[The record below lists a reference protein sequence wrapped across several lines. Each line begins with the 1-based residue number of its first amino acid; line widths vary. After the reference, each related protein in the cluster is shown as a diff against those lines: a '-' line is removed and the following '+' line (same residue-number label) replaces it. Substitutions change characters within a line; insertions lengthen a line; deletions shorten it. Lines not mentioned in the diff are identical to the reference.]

1 MIRLEGVVRETREE
15 GKRCSRAAPNPTS
28 WIQKG
33 KGKRKEGKKGKMEEK
48 DRRERGRKKREEKE
62 GKERFFTKKIGFCK
76 FLLGLYKRIL
86 EKKVYICNIRIRNR

>member
-1 MIRLEGVVRETREE
+1 MRMMPAGLFLGSLTPSPSPKERGVIRLEGVVRETREE

-48 DRRERGRKKREEKE
+48 DRRERWRKREEKE
-62 GKERFFTKKIGFCK
+62 GKERFFTKK
-76 FLLGLYKRIL
+76 
-86 EKKVYICNIRIRNR
+86 

>member
-33 KGKRKEGKKGKMEEK
+33 KGKRKKGKKGKMEEK
-48 DRRERGRKKREEKE
+48 DRRERWRKREEKE
-62 GKERFFTKKIGFCK
+62 GKERFFTKK
-76 FLLGLYKRIL
+76 
-86 EKKVYICNIRIRNR
+86 

>member
-15 GKRCSRAAPNPTS
+15 GKRCSRAAPNPPS

-48 DRRERGRKKREEKE
+48 DRRERWRKREEKE
-62 GKERFFTKKIGFCK
+62 GKERFFTKK
-76 FLLGLYKRIL
+76 
-86 EKKVYICNIRIRNR
+86 